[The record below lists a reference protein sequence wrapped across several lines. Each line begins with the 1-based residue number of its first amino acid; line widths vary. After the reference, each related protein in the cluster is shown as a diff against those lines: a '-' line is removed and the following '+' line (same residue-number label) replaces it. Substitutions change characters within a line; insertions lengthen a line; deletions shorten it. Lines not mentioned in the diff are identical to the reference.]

1 MKVDGAWTGMM
12 SQLINKEID
21 MAMGLFI
28 TMEREKYVDFSKPL
42 LEEHLE
48 ILVKKPEKNY
58 ARWWHSTYG
67 IMSSEVWFIVAM
79 SFLLVGIV
87 MFVIIRVS
95 PYENRAFSAEVGE
108 ASRLST
114 FGHSL
119 WICYSAMSWQGV
131 DYSPRSV
138 SGRFLFVFWFG
149 FIVWTL
155 ILVTGAIAAYF
166 LASPVSFSM
175 PPVKS
180 FNDLAAAGGF
190 RPALISGSPA
200 EIFFKDSQVASY
212 RRIYDRAVKVTSV
225 MEGLKQVRLGGTAL
239 ICQSTTA
246 RFHSNQ
252 KPCDLMYTHN
262 EQGLM
267 GRRAVGIGVQKGS
280 PLQGQLND
288 AILRLKEDGTLHE
301 LYQKWTG
308 ALEGQCPANR
318 YPPDNPPASKQ
329 PAFQYYTLGV
339 PDVLPLFVAL
349 LVAAILALC
358 IMGVEVLWDKRQSKE
373 TRKAAP
379 PVNMTAD
386 CEDTNI

>member
-1 MKVDGAWTGMM
+1 
-12 SQLINKEID
+12 
-21 MAMGLFI
+21 
-28 TMEREKYVDFSKPL
+28 
-42 LEEHLE
+42 
-48 ILVKKPEKNY
+48 
-58 ARWWHSTYG
+58 
-67 IMSSEVWFIVAM
+67 M

-95 PYENRAFSAEVGE
+95 PYENRAYLAEVGE

-155 ILVTGAIAAYF
+155 ILITGAIAVYF

-212 RRIYDRAVKVTSV
+212 RRIYDRAVKVTSLE
-225 MEGLKQVRLGGTAL
+225 EGLKHVRLGGTAL

-262 EQGLM
+262 EQGLA

-280 PLQGQLND
+280 PLKGQLND

-308 ALEGQCPANR
+308 VLEGQCPAN
-318 YPPDNPPASKQ
+318 PPASATKQ
-329 PAFQYYTLGV
+329 PAFQYHPMGLL
-339 PDVLPLFVAL
+339 DVLPLFVAL

-358 IMGVEVLWDKRQSKE
+358 IMGVEVLWDKRQSEE